1 MFSKMRTLSLSLD
14 DINRKS
20 IISKVS
26 RERLNTYSFDHSPAT
41 TTREDYIM
49 IPEPELLTGAL
60 GDQRTQA
67 AIEKRCREYDIYNES
82 IFKRNFKLYQSIL
95 QKLQHTTL
103 ELKQPPMPAPSPNN
117 QERLNM
123 CKIRNKTVNCLQ
135 QTNAVM
141 YLISH
146 GYELVAER
154 LPESEFSM
162 KFEAYQAIE
171 IAVTLSHSLG
181 EDYMYRTGKHPITT
195 SQPSCP
201 SYNTMYPQMEHDI
214 MMQCDS
220 VPGRL
225 ACQNPEHH
233 TVSDKISYYDEYKC
247 NNNKPSALPSSQ

>member
-26 RERLNTYSFDHSPAT
+26 RERLHSYSFDHAT
-41 TTREDYIM
+41 PREDYYM
-49 IPEPELLTGAL
+49 IPESELLTGAL
-60 GDQRTQA
+60 GDQRAQA

-82 IFKRNFKLYQSIL
+82 IFKRNYKLYQAIL

-117 QERLNM
+117 QERLNI
-123 CKIRNKTVNCLQ
+123 CKIRNKSVNCLQ

-154 LPESEFSM
+154 LPESGFSM
-162 KFEAYQAIE
+162 QFEAYQAVDM
-171 IAVTLSHSLG
+171 ATTLSHSLG
-181 EDYMYRTGKHPITT
+181 EDYMFRMGKHPITA
-195 SQPSCP
+195 SQPTCP
-201 SYNTMYPQMEHDI
+201 SYNTMYSQMEPEYILHGER
-214 MMQCDS
+214 

-233 TVSDKISYYDEYKC
+233 TVSDKISYYDS
-247 NNNKPSALPSSQ
+247 KPSAPPSSQ